1 MNATATKVANMDFK
15 YFAEPVPHIIVDDF
29 YTEKELKEI
38 WQELDFLTYSR
49 KLMTPEA
56 TGAAYAMD
64 AGGNK
69 IYKKNNLGLFIDGLY
84 ANRDLSNILFHTRK
98 IFDKDF
104 LEKCQQQNFL
114 FKYLMQANA
123 DFTLLSYYED
133 GAMYESHHDKA
144 VITVLSWL
152 YKEPK
157 SFEGGDLTFTDHNY
171 TIPIKNNRVFIF
183 PSVAEH
189 SVAPV
194 KMYEGVPKMA
204 GFGRYVITNF
214 TTFRF

>member
-1 MNATATKVANMDFK
+1 MDFK
-15 YFAEPVPHIIVDDF
+15 YFADPLPHIIIDDF
-29 YTEKELKEI
+29 YDETALKEI

-49 KLMTPEA
+49 KLMTPES
-56 TGAAYAMD
+56 TGAAFALNEK
-64 AGGNK
+64 GERV
-69 IYKKNNLGLFIDGLY
+69 YKKNNLGLFIDGLY

-98 IFDKDF
+98 LFDKDF
-104 LEKCQQQNFL
+104 LEKCQQQNFI

-133 GAMYESHHDKA
+133 GATYESHHDKA
-144 VITVLSWL
+144 VITMLSWL

-157 SFEGGDLTFTDHNY
+157 QFTGGDLTFTDHGY
-171 TIPIKNNRVFIF
+171 TIPIKNNRVLIF
-183 PSVAEH
+183 PGVAEH
-189 SVAPV
+189 AVDPV
-194 KMYEGVPKMA
+194 VMNPGVPKMA

>member
-1 MNATATKVANMDFK
+1 MDFK
-15 YFAEPVPHIIVDDF
+15 YFAEPLPHIIVDDF
-29 YTEKELKEI
+29 YNETELREI

-49 KLMTPEA
+49 KLMTPES
-56 TGAAYAMD
+56 TGAAYALD
-64 AGGNK
+64 ANGEK

-98 IFDKDF
+98 IFDKAF
-104 LEKCQQQNFL
+104 LEKCQEQNFI

-123 DFTLLSYYED
+123 DFTLMSYYED
-133 GAMYESHHDKA
+133 GATYESHHDKA
-144 VITVLSWL
+144 VITVLTWL

-157 SFEGGDLTFTDHNY
+157 GFTGGELTFSDHDY
-171 TIPIKNNRVFIF
+171 PIELKNNRVLIF
-183 PSVAEH
+183 PGVANHE
-189 SVAPV
+189 VAAVRMNPGV
-194 KMYEGVPKMA
+194 KPMS